1 MAQAASNVSWE
12 AHEYIV
18 RERNFWWYVGLF
30 VIGALLCLISILQH
44 WWTFLILVILSIVA
58 ILTSSLRPP
67 RTIRYTLDGDGLT
80 EENRLHKY
88 DDFKAFGIL
97 KEDSHFSAILI
108 PKKKFGLSVKVYFP
122 GDNGEAIVDILGNHL
137 PMSEVKLDFIDKI
150 VKFLR
155 I

>member
-1 MAQAASNVSWE
+1 MAQAKSTVSWE
-12 AHEYIV
+12 ATEYIV

-30 VIGALLCLISILQH
+30 AIGALFCLISVLQH
-44 WWTFLILVILSIVA
+44 WWTFLVLIVLSIVA

-67 RTIRYTLDGDGLT
+67 RTIKYTLDSNGLT
-80 EENRLHKY
+80 EGDNLHKY
-88 DDFKAFGIL
+88 ENFKAFGIL

-108 PKKKFGLSVKVYFP
+108 PRKRLGLSVKVYFP
-122 GDNGEAIVDILGNHL
+122 GDNGEAIVDILGSHL
-137 PMSEVKLDFIDKI
+137 PMAEVKLDFIDKI